1 MTCFLL
7 ITHWIYNPIDRLGP
21 WFAMSIFDDF
31 RFLLKKRLQKRLLSC
46 LMISNSILKRGFRLL
61 PGNSGIKQKWQ
72 AITSRQWPSPRDHL
86 CFCFLWFYLFSHLKH
101 FCIITFLFLLSSI
114 RESSF
119 SHLLFHSYLLLPIK
133 SIMLLQFWPI
143 TQQRGLQ
150 SSYHSTQERRPAG
163 LRESC

>member
-7 ITHWIYNPIDRLGP
+7 VTHWIYNPIDRLAP

-31 RFLLKKRLQKRLLSC
+31 RFLLKKRIQKRLLSC

-72 AITSRQWPSPRDHL
+72 AITSRQWPSQRDHL

-101 FCIITFLFLLSSI
+101 FCMITFLFLLSSI
-114 RESSF
+114 RVFIFPFSF
-119 SHLLFHSYLLLPIK
+119 PFLPFTAHQINHVAVVLANHSI
-133 SIMLLQFWPI
+133 
-143 TQQRGLQ
+143 
-150 SSYHSTQERRPAG
+150 ERTAKFLSFNSRKAT
-163 LRESC
+163 SWTT